1 MNIALYPLLDPTQ
14 PIAKL
19 ILAVC
24 IGGVIGWNRQSLGK
38 PAGLRTHMLVCLGAA
53 LMVSIPLQLS
63 ASPSP
68 DAISRV
74 VQGVATGIGFIGAG
88 EILQRSV
95 QGTARPKIQG
105 LTSAAAIW
113 TTAALGL
120 ATGCGL
126 WVTSLVGLLL
136 VWLILVVVT
145 RLERLASHHPHREEK

>member
-1 MNIALYPLLDPTQ
+1 MA
-14 PIAKL
+14 
-19 ILAVC
+19 
-24 IGGVIGWNRQSLGK
+24 
-38 PAGLRTHMLVCLGAA
+38 
-53 LMVSIPLQLS
+53 SIPMQLS

-74 VQGVATGIGFIGAG
+74 VQGVATGIGFVGAG

-95 QGTARPKIQG
+95 RGTTRPKVQG

-126 WVTSLVGLLL
+126 WVTSLAGLLL
-136 VWLILVVVT
+136 VCLVLVFAK
-145 RLERLASHHPHREEK
+145 RLEQLASHHPHREEK